1 MPGGATGA
9 RASEA
14 ARGLTDAAIELLA
27 HLVVQLH
34 LVRGRLHPAGEQRAV
49 RLVRVRVPVRFR
61 FRVRVRVRVRVGVRV
76 RVRIAVRVRVRARV
90 RVKG

>member
-1 MPGGATGA
+1 MYGAGVRAEPASEPGGASTGA
-9 RASEA
+9 RASKA

-49 RLVRVRVPVRFR
+49 RLVRVRV
-61 FRVRVRVRVRVGVRV
+61 RVRVGVRV
-76 RVRIAVRVRVRARV
+76 RVW
-90 RVKG
+90 G